1 MKKSRKISVFV
12 TLAVSLIFLSCSNP
26 SSSGNGSDSNNGGES
41 APTSTDNPGN
51 TTTNPDNPSG
61 TGDTPDNPDNTPT
74 NPDTPS
80 GGSDTSDN
88 PNGDGD
94 TQAVTPNPET
104 PKYEWIY
111 TKYESSQQQQTDYYE
126 MSSTS
131 VSDYSYLYYTDK
143 NNYKYTSTTVSLGST
158 TVNGTTTPNQSET
171 KIIYSSSQ
179 EGDSIKG
186 KQFYYVKENT
196 EWSLSQESEMEYYKY
211 ASWLTQSTH
220 SILYPYTINGVEIS
234 GSESTKENTIVLLE
248 HNGDIEKYKVT
259 EESGIYTICEFKN
272 GKIQKR
278 TTYRN
283 DNSKSTEAFY
293 SQSNNTIINTYLPD
307 YNVYHFKYYD
317 TDGITL
323 TTEITNELGNVVNNG
338 NTIVINSTLTTTSN
352 NTTSQISITETYT
365 KMQIPFS
372 NSQQ

>member
-12 TLAVSLIFLSCSNP
+12 TLAVSLLFLACETP
-26 SSSGNGSDSNNGGES
+26 SSSGNDSGSTNNGNGSTPTTPATPEGGGNT
-41 APTSTDNPGN
+41 PTSPDNPG
-51 TTTNPDNPSG
+51 
-61 TGDTPDNPDNTPT
+61 NTPT
-74 NPDTPS
+74 NPD
-80 GGSDTSDN
+80 
-88 PNGDGD
+88 
-94 TQAVTPNPET
+94 NPEGAGT
-104 PKYEWIY
+104 TNPPAPIYEWIY
-111 TKYESSQQQQTDYYE
+111 TKYESSREDHTASYD
-126 MSSTS
+126 MTSSS
-131 VSDYSYLYYTDK
+131 VVNYNYLYYTNS
-143 NNYKYTSTTVSLGST
+143 NNYKYASTTVSSGST
-158 TVNGTTTPNQSET
+158 TVNGVTTPNQSET
-171 KIIYSSSQ
+171 KIIYTSSK
-179 EGDSIKG
+179 EGDTINGEQS
-186 KQFYYVKENT
+186 YYTKENS
-196 EWSLSQESEMEYYKY
+196 EWSLRQESEMEYYKY
-211 ASWLTQSTH
+211 ASWLTKSAH
-220 SILYPYTINGVEIS
+220 SISYPYTINGIEIPR
-234 GSESTKENTIVLLE
+234 SESTTENTIVLLE

-338 NTIVINSTLTTTSN
+338 NTIVINSTQTTTSN
-352 NTTSQISITETYT
+352 NTTSQTSITETYT